1 MKIKPVHPSESY
13 IMANTPKK
21 SNQQITSLGESVP
34 VKANNLAI
42 NPEYRKKSEE
52 PLPLNELPHTDP
64 YKNERIR
71 QAKWS
76 FNFLLG
82 LTSLVPI
89 TLLIS
94 ISLYLTGNVPA
105 ATQATVAGGTLTGV
119 IVVGRKL
126 YKDTNDRLDNTVKN
140 STEKASGFSRNI

>member
-1 MKIKPVHPSESY
+1 MVFG
-13 IMANTPKK
+13 
-21 SNQQITSLGESVP
+21 LGCFFFASSVRILTQLAK
-34 VKANNLAI
+34 VSNLAI

-82 LTSLVPI
+82 LASLAPI

-105 ATQATVAGGTLTGV
+105 ATQATAAGGALGGV

-140 STEKASGFSRNI
+140 STEKASGFSRNT

>member
-1 MKIKPVHPSESY
+1 
-13 IMANTPKK
+13 MAKTPKK

-42 NPEYRKKSEE
+42 NPEYRKKPEE
-52 PLPLNELPHTDP
+52 PLPLNELPHTDS

-105 ATQATVAGGTLTGV
+105 ATQAATAAAGTLTGV

-140 STEKASGFSRNI
+140 STEKASGFSRNT